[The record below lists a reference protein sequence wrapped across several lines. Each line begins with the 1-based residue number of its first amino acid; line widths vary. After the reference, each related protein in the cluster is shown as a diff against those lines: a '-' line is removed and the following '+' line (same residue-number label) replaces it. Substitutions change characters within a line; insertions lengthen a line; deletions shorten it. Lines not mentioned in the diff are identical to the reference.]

1 VRAVNEWRDRDAS
14 GGGGGGV
21 GADGSG
27 PKAAA
32 RSVTAAQRLA
42 AQLEAERE
50 EMSLRIRQQKE
61 EAEQR
66 LRQVGRNIF
75 LLYCDVAAAM
85 MGDFSSTLMC
95 AHLVHRCFWINMDG
109 LICCYSL
116 VYDVAV

>member
-1 VRAVNEWRDRDAS
+1 MGHKWRADLISICFFLDLFWCSIARCCGKEFVRAVNEWRDRDAS
-14 GGGGGGV
+14 GGGGA

-66 LRQVGRNIF
+66 LRQVRRHIF
-75 LLYCDVAAAM
+75 LL
-85 MGDFSSTLMC
+85 
-95 AHLVHRCFWINMDG
+95 
-109 LICCYSL
+109 CYSVL
-116 VYDVAV
+116 